1 VVKEKMKKTKII
13 IIVLVLALVA
23 SNAWWAF
30 HLIDAGV
37 TQTYMGVSLE
47 DNKEA
52 LSQAL
57 AILPAV
63 AQKGATR
70 EKIISAALMKG
81 DKTDVF
87 EKDGF
92 VWVRKIGL
100 KFNQD
105 GQLVEV
111 SRAWSPP

>member
-1 VVKEKMKKTKII
+1 MKNTKII
-13 IIVLVLALVA
+13 VIVLVLALIA

-30 HLIDAGV
+30 HLLDSGV

-52 LSQAL
+52 LRQTL
-57 AILPAV
+57 AILPVV

-100 KFNQD
+100 KFNKD

>member
-1 VVKEKMKKTKII
+1 MKKQKII
-13 IIVLVLALVA
+13 IIVLVVALVA

-30 HLIDAGV
+30 RLLDSGV
-37 TQTYMGVSLE
+37 TLTYMGVSLE

-52 LSQAL
+52 LSQTI
-57 AILPAV
+57 AILPVV

-70 EKIISAALMKG
+70 EKIITAALMKSNKN
-81 DKTDVF
+81 DIF

-92 VWVRKIGL
+92 VWVGKIGL
-100 KFNQD
+100 KFNEH